1 MPTNETIYQLRL
13 VDDARSAVAV
23 ESKNNYAAAY
33 GAGSKVNS
41 LAQRF
46 KCYVNSGYVVLV
58 NQWSGKA
65 LATYSGTISA
75 GATVGQYTY
84 TYAEWDYW
92 DVETVKAA
100 TADDAPV
107 VDGVKCESVRF
118 KRNGTSLYLSAKNYL
133 VGTSN
138 GLTVEAYD
146 EIGQVFALYPQF
158 EYYKDGPV
166 PYDAAITPGIGQ
178 KGGTVIGKTTTAYIA
193 FKVSKL
199 YSISMRYQYR
209 MLRKGGSWTD
219 WSDYT
224 AWTQQTVTSNSGWY
238 WSNPIN
244 TNYSLSGDYKCLEIR
259 VQMCST
265 AVYNS
270 VTYYGDAMEAEFY
283 VANEPSLTMLSASI
297 TQAGFEISYELL
309 DYTPTRLHF
318 TSIGGN
324 AVDYTVEGLE
334 APSGTFTIP
343 IEVSGWYVTGTSVEL
358 KYQIGNDVVTLHET
372 IKSASVTV
380 ASAANTLS
388 PTVTIDDY
396 GIMTVVSANS
406 QAYIMVDGKTYEGM
420 TLPIPLGRPFDL
432 WVCTTSGTFKVYHA
446 SYAAQTVRKPCHV
459 LVAPD
464 KMVVVKHSDGIGTE
478 SVAVSAETQSTPL
491 DGAEWMHVAASG
503 TKTGEVTIDGLL
515 SPTKD
520 VVTPE
525 DVRAVVSKRCLYRG
539 PFGFYGHVV
548 VHDATTEKPKGSAVV
563 SISAEVTT

>member
-13 VDDARSAVAV
+13 VDDPRSAVAV
-23 ESKNNYAAAY
+23 DSKNNYAAAY
-33 GAGSKVNS
+33 GAGSKANS

-238 WSNPIN
+238 WSNSIN

-270 VTYYGDAMEAEFY
+270 VTYYGDSMEATFY
-283 VANEPSLTMLSASI
+283 VANEPSLTMSSASI
-297 TQAGFEISYELL
+297 TPAGLEVSYTS
-309 DYTPTRLHF
+309 DYSPTRVHI
-318 TSIGGN
+318 TQIGGS
-324 AVDYTVEGLE
+324 AVDYTVEGLGT
-334 APSGTFTIP
+334 SGTFTVP
-343 IEVSGWYVTGTSVEL
+343 LEVSGWYANGTSVAI
-358 KYQIGNDVVTLHET
+358 KYQVGNDVVTLHD
-372 IKSASVTV
+372 KMLDASVTIT
-380 ASAANTLS
+380 STTNTLS
-388 PTVTIDDY
+388 PTIAIDDY
-396 GIMTVVSANS
+396 GFMAVTASNA
-406 QAYIMVDGKTYEGM
+406 QAYIIVDGKTYEGM
-420 TLPIPLGRPFDL
+420 VQPIPLGRPFEL

-446 SYAAQTVRKPCHV
+446 TYAAQTVKKPCHA

-464 KMVVVKHSDGIGTE
+464 RTVIVKHADGVGVE
-478 SVAVSAETQSTPL
+478 SVAVSADSESTPL
-491 DGAEWMHVAASG
+491 DGAEWMHVAMSG

-520 VVTPE
+520 TTTPE
-525 DVRAVVSKRCLYRG
+525 DARAIAGKRCLYRG
-539 PFGFYGHVV
+539 PYGFYGMIAVKSV
-548 VHDATTEKPKGSAVV
+548 NTDRSKGIASV
-563 SISAEVTT
+563 SISAEVTE